1 MSSKLLGATM
11 SKKTYST
18 LSGLKSK
25 RRFSR
30 VQLTCPYSYQ
40 YGIRDY
46 KTKSI
51 IPIHKISNGRWIF
64 KGKKFNKLS
73 DINWR
78 YC

>member
-1 MSSKLLGATM
+1 M
-11 SKKTYST
+11 SKKIYST
-18 LSGLKSK
+18 LNGLKSK

-51 IPIHKISNGRWIF
+51 IPIHKVSNGRWIF

>member
-1 MSSKLLGATM
+1 MSIKHWGTIM
-11 SKKTYST
+11 SKKIYST
-18 LSGLKSK
+18 LNGLKSK
-25 RRFSR
+25 RRFSK
-30 VQLTCPYSYQ
+30 VQRTCPYTNK

-46 KTKSI
+46 KKKI
-51 IPIHKISNGRWIF
+51 LIPIHKVSIGRWIF

>member
-1 MSSKLLGATM
+1 M
-11 SKKTYST
+11 SKKIYST

-40 YGIRDY
+40 S
-46 KTKSI
+46 KSI